1 MINAHIPPYFFS
13 PRPLEPSGRSSK
25 PVQQSEPVEKIHRH
39 SRQEEH
45 ADAHSGSK
53 VIVSDIMER
62 DIIAVPPT
70 LRLEQL
76 ARLFVEKRVSGFPVV
91 NSRSELLGLVSQKDL
106 IGSVVD
112 QQQERDKE
120 FYTSLYMEFDQNF
133 GVLPGACV
141 QDIMTPFVY
150 YATPE
155 SDILEVIDLMLQ
167 NSIHRVVVTKDRQ
180 LKGLVTSSQLLRV
193 LRDLLA

>member
-13 PRPLEPSGRSSK
+13 PRPPELAGRSPK
-25 PVQQSEPVEKIHRH
+25 PVHQSEPVEKIHSHIPQEDH
-39 SRQEEH
+39 S
-45 ADAHSGSK
+45 DARSGPK
-53 VIVSDIMER
+53 VIVADIMER

-76 ARLFVEKRVSGFPVV
+76 ARLFVEKKVSGFPVV
-91 NSRSELLGLVSQKDL
+91 DSRRELLGLVSQKDL
-106 IGSVVD
+106 LNSVVEH
-112 QQQERDKE
+112 QVERDKE

-155 SDILEVIDLMLQ
+155 TDIREVIDLMLK
-167 NSIHRVVVTKDRQ
+167 NSIHRVVVTKDRK
-180 LKGLVTSSQLLRV
+180 LKGLVSSSQLLRV
-193 LRDLLA
+193 LRDLL